1 MSISLNPIKTEYAN
15 YCSSYLKY
23 LSQESFETKQQAFV
37 DKVMLYVSYDNNNT
51 NGYKSIKIFDS
62 CFIAES

>member
-1 MSISLNPIKTEYAN
+1 MSISLNPIKIDYAN

-37 DKVMLYVSYDNNNT
+37 DKVMLYISYDNNT
-51 NGYKSIKIFDS
+51 NGYKSIKIFNS